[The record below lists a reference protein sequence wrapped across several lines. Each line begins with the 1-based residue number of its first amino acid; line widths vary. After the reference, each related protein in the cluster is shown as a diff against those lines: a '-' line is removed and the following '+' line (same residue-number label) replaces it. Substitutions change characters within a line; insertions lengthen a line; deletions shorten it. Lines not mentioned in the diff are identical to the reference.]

1 MINRIRKSF
10 ATAEECKHGGKVQD
24 AASILGREPLDF
36 SANINPL
43 GYPPL
48 EDLILKEVR
57 NIAHYPDNSYR
68 KFRRAAAK
76 FVDVSEDCIVPGNG
90 SSELIRLMAEACLE
104 EGKLALVPTPS
115 FGEYT
120 NQSLL
125 AGADVLKVAIAE
137 DGLPLLEDGL
147 LEKADLLFLCNPNNP
162 TGRLLSA
169 DQVKDLADRCEKAET
184 FLLVDEAFIELS
196 RPEESIAALAPERE
210 YLFVMRSLTKSFGV
224 PGLRLGFGVS
234 NPRLS
239 RILNLARIPW
249 SIGSIAAAAG
259 EHLLGCWDHLESS
272 RQVIKKEIAYLE
284 NALKE
289 LGLEPLPSQVNFIL
303 VNIEASGLA
312 SDILA
317 EKTMRQGVLVRDC
330 QSFGL
335 GKGYIRVAV
344 RNREEN
350 QQLIEALKK
359 AISCRD

>member
-24 AASILGREPLDF
+24 AESILGREPLDF

-43 GYPPL
+43 GHPPL

-76 FVDVSEDCIVPGNG
+76 FVNVWQECIVPGNG

-125 AGADVLKVAIAE
+125 AGGRVERIGIGE
-137 DGLPLLEDGL
+137 DGLPVLDDELLD
-147 LEKADLLFLCNPNNP
+147 KADLLFLCNPNNP

-169 DQVKDLADRCEKAET
+169 KKVTALADRCERRET

-196 RPEESIAALAPERE
+196 DPEESVAALAPERE

-224 PGLRLGFGVS
+224 PGLRLGFGVCNS
-234 NPRLS
+234 KLA

-259 EHLLGCWDHLESS
+259 EHLLSCTEHLERS
-272 RQVIKKEIAYLE
+272 RQLIRTEIAYLE
-284 NALKE
+284 QALQE
-289 LGLEPLPSQVNFIL
+289 LGLEPLPSRVNFIL
-303 VNIEASGLA
+303 VNIKPSGLE
-312 SDILA
+312 SDLLA

-335 GKGYIRVAV
+335 GKSYIRVAV
-344 RNREEN
+344 RSREEN
-350 QQLIEALKK
+350 WQLIEALKR